1 MFGVACLSASRKGTD
16 VPCVCCKIFIPSF
29 LLTCIVFLLKM
40 LSQLLWAKP
49 CMNRRADSLLLREG
63 DPSISGN
70 LTVAEVY
77 GDKWLVAF
85 QDLV

>member
-1 MFGVACLSASRKGTD
+1 
-16 VPCVCCKIFIPSF
+16 
-29 LLTCIVFLLKM
+29 M

-49 CMNRRADSLLLREG
+49 RMNRRADSLLRREG